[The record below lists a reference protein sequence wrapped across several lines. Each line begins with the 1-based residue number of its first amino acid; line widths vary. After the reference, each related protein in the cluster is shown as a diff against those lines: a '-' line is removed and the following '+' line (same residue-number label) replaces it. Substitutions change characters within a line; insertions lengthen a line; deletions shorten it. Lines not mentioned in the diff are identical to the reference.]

1 MKEFAVDLRA
11 EALLLTVVE
20 TVGGDLRSAFAILCG
35 RASLADING
44 ETFEAALGRAIAE
57 LFSRP
62 AIVRGVHPVNE
73 GAIQGSPTG

>member
-1 MKEFAVDLRA
+1 MKDFAVDLRA

-20 TVGGDLRSAFAILCG
+20 NVGGDLRSAFALLCG

-62 AIVRGVHPVNE
+62 AVMIGSYPVS
-73 GAIQGSPTG
+73 GDPSPG